1 MQNFILCNNHLAVN
15 NLDVTEFINSS
26 VMHAVYTSFL
36 GDSAINYHLDW
47 NWNPSGSTR
56 STVFNKPTNTSE
68 NYKLSSLY
76 PIMNTVISYIL
87 HLSKNFITHLIKLS
101 FGKKTISDIVTPQE
115 SGMLD
120 INPLNILLY
129 TLRSGALLI

>member
-1 MQNFILCNNHLAVN
+1 MKHNFMSTSVN
-15 NLDVTEFINSS
+15 L
-26 VMHAVYTSFL
+26 SFS
-36 GDSAINYHLDW
+36 GDSAINYHSDW

-87 HLSKNFITHLIKLS
+87 HLPKDFITHLIQIS
-101 FGKKTISDIVTPQE
+101 FGKKTISDIVTSQE
-115 SGMLD
+115 SDMLD
-120 INPLNILLY
+120 INPLSILLY
-129 TLRSGALLI
+129 TLRWRYNVCS